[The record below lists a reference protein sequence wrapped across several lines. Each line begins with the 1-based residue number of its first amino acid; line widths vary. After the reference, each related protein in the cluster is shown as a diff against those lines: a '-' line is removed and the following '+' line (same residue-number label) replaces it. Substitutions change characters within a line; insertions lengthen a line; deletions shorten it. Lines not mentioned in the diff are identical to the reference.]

1 MAAALTSIPS
11 RPEAAVLTRAQAVD
25 MALARSAEL
34 EQLQRSGE
42 LARRLSRV
50 SPYPLNPVVSVE
62 LEGTS
67 SPLSSQEYLR
77 RVSLEQELDL
87 RGERGARRRVGAA
100 TAVLAGQTLAARQDA
115 IAAAVDEAVGRWLVA
130 GQRRSLLAELV
141 QHAESIQASVE
152 AARRRETTTGFAV
165 RLLRADAAALQAEA
179 SEAGREHDE
188 AGAEVRA
195 WLGLSP
201 HDTVSFVE
209 DLGDSVWHCE
219 PDSVLGL
226 ARQSRSDLMRMAAG
240 ESLALRRLELER
252 RLGRINPAL
261 GVSAGRDRTNIGSA
275 PVSGGAVA
283 GPILDTDTVIGI
295 RASIPLPMTQRNQVA
310 VGEAALELQQARA
323 ERLALDL
330 NVAQE
335 VASACA
341 ALARAEERRGLLAGV
356 VRGAAAD
363 LGLTEDAY
371 RGGRIPLEDYLT
383 LRERLLRV
391 RRDLMDATAALE
403 NARTRLVRATGLRRD
418 ILIASLRGQSR

>member
-1 MAAALTSIPS
+1 
-11 RPEAAVLTRAQAVD
+11 
-25 MALARSAEL
+25 
-34 EQLQRSGE
+34 
-42 LARRLSRV
+42 
-50 SPYPLNPVVSVE
+50 
-62 LEGTS
+62 
-67 SPLSSQEYLR
+67 
-77 RVSLEQELDL
+77 
-87 RGERGARRRVGAA
+87 
-100 TAVLAGQTLAARQDA
+100 
-115 IAAAVDEAVGRWLVA
+115 
-130 GQRRSLLAELV
+130 
-141 QHAESIQASVE
+141 
-152 AARRRETTTGFAV
+152 
-165 RLLRADAAALQAEA
+165 
-179 SEAGREHDE
+179 
-188 AGAEVRA
+188 
-195 WLGLSP
+195 
-201 HDTVSFVE
+201 
-209 DLGDSVWHCE
+209 
-219 PDSVLGL
+219 
-226 ARQSRSDLMRMAAG
+226 MRMAAA

-252 RLGRINPAL
+252 RLGRINPAF
-261 GVSAGRDRTNIGSA
+261 GVSAGRDRTSIGSA